1 MVAQLT
7 ASHTPPALP
16 QRAAPAPSPAPAPV
30 VRAGREGFGLRSA
43 DGDFTLRVGGYVHA
57 DTRLYVGDHAG
68 GTDQFVLRRVRP
80 NVEGTVFRQ
89 FTYRIVPDF
98 AEGKAAVQD
107 AYVDARFHPWFQVLV
122 GKYKAPVGFE
132 RLRSSLYLPFVERA
146 FPTALVPNRDIGVSL
161 HGDSRNGVFSYAAG
175 VFNGGL
181 DGGSVDGDDQDGKD
195 FAGRVFFLPSAGRAD
210 RPYTLGIGVS
220 GTAGVQTGTPL
231 APNLPVYKSNGQLP
245 IFRYRAEAGD
255 PGPARASGARYRW
268 STHGYYFHGPAGI
281 LAEHVVSSQQV
292 ARGAAALRARN
303 TAFQVQGS
311 FVLTGERASYAAVA
325 PAHPFDSAKRTWG
338 AFEIVGRVQKLAMDR
353 DLFPYFAN
361 PQLSVSGA
369 TAAGVGL
376 NWYLNGAV
384 KIATDYERTVFQ
396 TAGTVRR
403 PPENDLFSRIQ
414 FSF

>member
-7 ASHTPPALP
+7 ASPVPPAPP
-16 QRAAPAPSPAPAPV
+16 QRAVPAPSPAPAPV
-30 VRAGREGFGLRSA
+30 ARAGREGFGLRSS
-43 DGDFTLRVGGYVHA
+43 DGDFTLRVWGYVHA
-57 DTRLYVGDHAG
+57 DTRVYVGDHAG
-68 GTDQFVLRRVRP
+68 GADQFVLRRVRP

-107 AYVDARFHPWFQVLV
+107 AYVDARFHPWFQVRV

-132 RLRSSLYLPFVERA
+132 RLRSAVNLPFVERA
-146 FPTALVPNRDIGVSL
+146 FPTGLVPNRDVGVLL
-161 HGDSRNGVFSYAAG
+161 HGDSRNGVFSYGAG
-175 VFNGGL
+175 VFNGAL

-195 FAGRVFFLPSAGRAD
+195 FAGRVFFLPFAGRPN
-210 RPYTLGIGVS
+210 RPYTLGVGVS
-220 GTAGVQTGTPL
+220 GTAGVQTGTTL
-231 APNLPVYKSNGQLP
+231 APNLPVYRSNGQLP

-255 PGPARASGARYRW
+255 QGPVRASGTRYRW
-268 STHGYYFHGPAGI
+268 SAHGYYFNGPGGI
-281 LAEHVVSSQQV
+281 LVEHVVSSQEV
-292 ARGAAALRARN
+292 ERGTAALRARN
-303 TAFQVQGS
+303 TAYQVQGS
-311 FVLTGERASYAAVA
+311 FVLTGERASYAAVV

-338 AFEIVGRVQKLAMDR
+338 AFEIVARVQTLAMDR

-361 PQLSVSGA
+361 PQVSVRGA

-376 NWYLNGAV
+376 NWYLNSGV

-403 PPENDLFSRIQ
+403 PPETDLFSRIQ